1 MKQRVDKKE
10 KLDLADA
17 LRVLIVHASNSGT
30 QQLELSNEMKDSI
43 NKLLK
48 EVVNLSK

>member
-1 MKQRVDKKE
+1 ME

-17 LRVLIVHASNSGT
+17 LRVLTVHASNSGP
-30 QQLELSNEMKDSI
+30 QQLALSNEMMESV